1 MSRIDNPAG
10 VSDTF
15 EMPAGLFL
23 LNNYRFVIPM
33 IFTSDTRKA
42 AGELN

>member
-15 EMPAGLFL
+15 EIPAGFFIER
-23 LNNYRFVIPM
+23 YYFVIPM